1 MTAGKMEDWR
11 PDGAI
16 LIRPWVIEAILFV
29 ATKTKL
35 FSCIVLDFAL
45 IIVSKLNL
53 INLQSMVSEI
63 CCVCSAVT

>member
-1 MTAGKMEDWR
+1 MEDWR

-35 FSCIVLDFAL
+35 FSCIVLDFVL

-53 INLQSMVSEI
+53 INI
-63 CCVCSAVT
+63 